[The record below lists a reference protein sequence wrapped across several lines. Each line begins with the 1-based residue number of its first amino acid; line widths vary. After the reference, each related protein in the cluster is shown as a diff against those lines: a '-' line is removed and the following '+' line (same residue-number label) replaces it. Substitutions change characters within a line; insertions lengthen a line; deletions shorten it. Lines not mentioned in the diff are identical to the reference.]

1 MSYLTLIIVVLFGD
15 RLETSVQ
22 ICELRLE
29 KCRLN
34 LSKFCEFNKSILEH
48 VLIIFKTSLS
58 DHIGHQRK

>member
-22 ICELRLE
+22 ICELRL
-29 KCRLN
+29 KKGRLN